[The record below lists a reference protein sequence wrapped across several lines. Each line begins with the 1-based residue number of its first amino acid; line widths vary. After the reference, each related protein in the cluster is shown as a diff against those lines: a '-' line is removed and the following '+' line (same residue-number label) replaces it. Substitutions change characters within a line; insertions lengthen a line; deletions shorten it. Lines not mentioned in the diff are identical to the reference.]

1 MATAIIQ
8 VAYEAETTSL
18 KNTVNEIN
26 QINDKVVQGAT
37 DSAKKVKTQFDAIGK
52 SFEAAFSS
60 GQVKK
65 SLDNQTKAIDGL
77 TNSGKS
83 LTGQLRGLKAE
94 LANLELAGQDGTQAF
109 NELLIAAAK
118 LEDQIGDTRAK
129 VKILASDTF
138 KFDAAVG
145 ATQALASGFELAQGA
160 AALFGSENED
170 LQKAI
175 VKITA
180 ATAVA
185 NGVQQLANLV
195 RDESAIKTA
204 VLTGATVAYNLVV
217 GTSTGLMKAFRLAL
231 AGTGIGLLVVGLIAL
246 VENFEAVKDAING
259 TNDTSRALAETLE
272 ATKNALGG
280 AVEETNKVGTA
291 FELAREG
298 VISKEAAL
306 IIYNDTLGASLGKTN
321 DFNKAEQNF
330 INKKGAYIEATA
342 ARAKAQALLAQAA
355 ILSAEAATAGEE
367 DVRNVGE
374 KILAFS
380 VRASSEYVKLQ
391 TAGIVN
397 FTDNAKAFNNQI
409 AENAQERVIKEKSTQ
424 AQIRS
429 DLSKSEF
436 EKAAIIEKS
445 AGILSE
451 EEQKILDD
459 AQAKKDAANEKA
471 AAKQKAAADKAIDAA
486 KKAAEDQKKARE
498 QLDKDAEDAFIA
510 SLDAQSKI
518 LNESNNKI
526 IELEKTFAAARFKA
540 GSEEEIKALEQQAI
554 VIASIRAKATA
565 DVAALEKT
573 ANEKLFKDKL
583 DAAKAAEGATL
594 QQQLAALEEQ
604 KTIELSFADKLGLSE
619 LEIATRYATAIGKVK
634 TDIAAAAIETQINE
648 LKTLEIEEGSSLE
661 RRVALINIEADKRRQ
676 TAKDTIKDQKQ
687 LASELELINAETQQ
701 SITTETKSETDKRID
716 LAVQYADQVVNVFN
730 ALNELSKVNSENRI
744 AEITATSEAELNAIN
759 SSTDLERDKQKQRV
773 ALEKRT
779 QQGIANEK
787 TKQARRDKAL
797 ALFNIAV
804 DTATSIIKTGAQL
817 GYPAAIPFQVAAGII
832 GAIQLAAVAAK
843 PLPKFAQG
851 GLIGGKL
858 HSQGGTMIEAEQGEY
873 MVNRRQT
880 SKHRRE
886 LDAMNTSTEAFRRM
900 IDERYVRPA
909 LMGYSAGRR
918 GKEGVTVNAS
928 LNSKSMEK
936 ELKTIN
942 KTLKGRNVV
951 VNINQQDSR
960 YSWQ

>member
-8 VAYEAETTSL
+8 VAYEAETSSL

-94 LANLELAGQDGTQAF
+94 LSNLEIAGQEGTAAF
-109 NELLIAAAK
+109 NDLLIAAAR

-160 AALFGSENED
+160 AALFGSESED

-185 NGVQQLANLV
+185 NSVQQLSSLIT
-195 RDESAIKTA
+195 EQSALKTA
-204 VLTGATVAYNLVV
+204 VLTGAQTAYNVVV
-217 GTSTGLMKAFRLAL
+217 GTSTGLLKGFRLAL
-231 AGTGIGLLVVGLIAL
+231 AGTGVGLLVVGLIAL
-246 VENFEAVKDAING
+246 IENFDKIKDALSG
-259 TNDTSRALAETLE
+259 TSDATRAFEAAQKSANAELAKTKGFLSDAALAQQDLNDKLAVSQGKLSAQQAQLNKIQRDATQANIKDTKALYFERVKLDAVIAGQAKTVEDLEKKQAGFAANEQVKIRQSTALKLEAAKAELDASSKTRAAVQADIEAKRNSNLNAAKIEIDIIKQDEKNDAQQKANDKAKELRDAANAKALE
-272 ATKNALGG
+272 AT
-280 AVEETNKVGTA
+280 
-291 FELAREG
+291 
-298 VISKEAAL
+298 
-306 IIYNDTLGASLGKTN
+306 
-321 DFNKAEQNF
+321 
-330 INKKGAYIEATA
+330 
-342 ARAKAQALLAQAA
+342 
-355 ILSAEAATAGEE
+355 
-367 DVRNVGE
+367 
-374 KILAFS
+374 
-380 VRASSEYVKLQ
+380 
-391 TAGIVN
+391 
-397 FTDNAKAFNNQI
+397 
-409 AENAQERVIKEKSTQ
+409 
-424 AQIRS
+424 
-429 DLSKSEF
+429 
-436 EKAAIIEKS
+436 
-445 AGILSE
+445 
-451 EEQKILDD
+451 
-459 AQAKKDAANEKA
+459 
-471 AAKQKAAADKAIDAA
+471 

-498 QLDKDAEDAFIA
+498 DLDKQANDAFVA
-510 SLDAQSKI
+510 SLDEQSKI

-540 GSEEEIKALEQQAI
+540 GSEEEKKALEQQAI
-554 VIASIRAKATA
+554 VIAEIRAKATA

-604 KTIELSFADKLGLSE
+604 QKIELSFADKLGLSE

-661 RRVALINIEADKRRQ
+661 RREQLIRLDAQKRIDA
-676 TAKDTIKDQKQ
+676 AKGDASAIK
-687 LASELELINAETQQ
+687 LINAETEQA
-701 SITTETKSETDKRID
+701 ITATQKEETDKRID

-759 SSTDLERDKQKQRV
+759 ASSDLERDKARQRV

-832 GAIQLAAVAAK
+832 GAIQLAVVAAK

-880 SKHRRE
+880 ARHRRE

-909 LMGYSAGRR
+909 LMSYSAGRR

-936 ELKTIN
+936 ELRGVRKD
-942 KTLKGRNVV
+942 LKNRNVI

-960 YSWQ
+960 YTWQ

>member
-26 QINDKVVQGAT
+26 QINDKVVEGAK
-37 DSAKKVKTQFDAIGK
+37 DSAAKVKK
-52 SFEAAFSS
+52 SFDGIANSFTAAFSG
-60 GQVKK
+60 GQAKK
-65 SLDNQTKAIDGL
+65 AIDSQAKAIDGL
-77 TNSGKS
+77 NNSGKS

-94 LANLELAGQDGTQAF
+94 LSNLEIAGQDGTAAF
-109 NELLIAAAK
+109 NQLLIAAAR

-160 AALFGSENED
+160 AALFGSESED

-185 NGVQQLANLV
+185 NGVQQLATLIKE
-195 RDESAIKTA
+195 ESAVKTA
-204 VLTGATVAYNLVV
+204 VLTAATAAYNVVV
-217 GTSTGLMKAFRLAL
+217 GTSTGALKAFRLAL
-231 AGTGIGLLVVGLIAL
+231 AATGVGLLVVGLIAL
-246 VENFEAVKDAING
+246 IENFDKIKDALSG
-259 TNDTSRALAETLE
+259 TSD
-272 ATKNALGG
+272 ATR
-280 AVEETNKVGTA
+280 A
-291 FELAREG
+291 FEAAQKSANAELAKTKG
-298 VISKEAAL
+298 FLSDAA
-306 IIYNDTLGASLGKTN
+306 
-321 DFNKAEQNF
+321 
-330 INKKGAYIEATA
+330 
-342 ARAKAQALLAQAA
+342 LAQADLNDKLA
-355 ILSAEAATAGEE
+355 VSQGKLSA
-367 DVRNVGE
+367 
-374 KILAFS
+374 
-380 VRASSEYVKLQ
+380 Q
-391 TAGIVN
+391 
-397 FTDNAKAFNNQI
+397 
-409 AENAQERVIKEKSTQ
+409 Q
-424 AQIRS
+424 AQINKINR
-429 DLSKSEF
+429 DGQQ
-436 EKAAIIEKS
+436 AIIKDTKALIVERVKLDAVIS
-445 AGILSE
+445 GQTKAVEDLQKKQAGF
-451 EEQKILDD
+451 
-459 AQAKKDAANEKA
+459 AANEQQTIKTSTANKLA
-471 AAKQKAAADKAIDAA
+471 AAQAELNASSKTRAAVVADIEAKKKVNIDAA
-486 KKAAEDQKKARE
+486 KTDIDIIKQDEKNDAQQKANDKAKSLRDAANAKALESTRKAAEDQAKARAD
-498 QLDKDAEDAFIA
+498 LDKQANDAFVA

-540 GSEEEIKALEQQAI
+540 GSEEEKKALEQQAI
-554 VIASIRAKATA
+554 VIAEIRAKATA

-583 DAAKAAEGATL
+583 EVAKAAEGATL

-604 KTIELSFADKLGLSE
+604 QKIELSFADKLGLSE
-619 LEIATRYATAIGKVK
+619 LEIATRYALAIGKVK

-676 TAKDTIKDQKQ
+676 TAKDSIKDQKQ

-701 SITTETKSETDKRID
+701 AITAETKTETDKRID
-716 LAVQYADQVVNVFN
+716 LAVQYAEQVVNVFN

-744 AEITATSEAELNAIN
+744 AEVTATSEAQLNAIN
-759 SSTDLERDKQKQRV
+759 ESEALERDKQKQRV

-779 QQGIANEK
+779 AAAIAAEK
-787 TKQARRDKAL
+787 TKQARQDKAL
-797 ALFNIAV
+797 ALFQIGIN
-804 DTATSIIKTGAQL
+804 TAK
-817 GYPAAIPFQVAAGII
+817 GII
-832 GAIQLAAVAAK
+832 SALGATPPNPVLAAFIGITGAIQAAAVAAK

-880 SKHRRE
+880 ARHRRE

-900 IDERYVRPA
+900 IDEKYVRPA
-909 LMGYSAGRR
+909 LMSYSAGRR

-960 YSWQ
+960 YTWQ

>member
-1 MATAIIQ
+1 MATATIQ
-8 VAYEAETTSL
+8 VAYEAETSSL
-18 KNTVNEIN
+18 KATVNEIN
-26 QINDKVVQGAT
+26 QINDKVVEGAQ

-65 SLDNQTKAIDGL
+65 ALDNQVKAIDGV
-77 TNSGKS
+77 TKSGKS
-83 LTGQLRGLKAE
+83 LTGQLKGLKQE
-94 LANLELAGQDGTQAF
+94 LSNLEIAGQDGTAAF
-109 NELLIAAAK
+109 NQLLVAAAK

-145 ATQALASGFELAQGA
+145 ATQGLASAFQLAQGA
-160 AALFGSENED
+160 ATLFGSENED
-170 LQKAI
+170 LNKAI
-175 VKITA
+175 LKITA

-185 NGVQQLANLV
+185 TGVEQLAKLV
-195 RDESAIKTA
+195 KEESAIKTA
-204 VLTGATVAYNLVV
+204 VLTGAQAAYTFVV
-217 GTSTGLMKAFRLAL
+217 GTSTGALKAFRIAL
-231 AGTGIGLLVVGLIAL
+231 AATGIGLLVIGLIAL
-246 VENFEAVKDAING
+246 VENFDAVKDAING
-259 TNDTSRALAETLE
+259 TNDTSRALASTLE
-272 ATKNALGG
+272 DTKKALGD
-280 AVEETNKVGTA
+280 ATAETNKVGNA
-291 FELAREG
+291 FEMAKKG
-298 VISKEAAL
+298 VISKEEAL
-306 IIYNDTLGASLGKTN
+306 NIYNDTLGASLGKTN

-367 DVRNVGE
+367 DVRSVGE

-397 FTDNAKAFNNQI
+397 FTDNAKAFNNQM

-424 AQIRS
+424 AQIRN
-429 DLSKSEF
+429 DLAKSEI
-436 EKAAIIEKS
+436 EKAEIIEKG
-445 AGILSE
+445 AGIISE
-451 EEQKILDD
+451 EEQKINDKR
-459 AQAKKDAANEKA
+459 AAKREAANA
-471 AAKQKAAADKAIDAA
+471 KAIEAA
-486 KKAAEDQKKARE
+486 KKAEEDQKKARE
-498 QLDKDAEDAFIA
+498 QFAKLAEEAFVA

-518 LNESNNKI
+518 MNDNNNKV
-526 IELEKTFAAARFKA
+526 IELEKTLAAAKFKA
-540 GSEEEIKALEQQAI
+540 GSEEAI
-554 VIASIRAKATA
+554 AAEKELAKAIA
-565 DVAALEKT
+565 DIRLNEGKQLAEIDKAA
-573 ANEKLFKDKL
+573 NQKLFKDKL
-583 DAAKAAEGATL
+583 DLAKAAEGATL

-604 KTIELSFADKLGLSE
+604 QKIELSFAKTLGLSE

-661 RRVALINIEADKRRQ
+661 RRIALIRIDAQKRIDA
-676 TAKDTIKDQKQ
+676 AKGDASAIK
-687 LASELELINAETQQ
+687 LINAETQQ
-701 SITTETKSETDKRID
+701 AITAETKSETDKRID

-759 SSTDLERDKQKQRV
+759 QSSDLERDKARQRV

-880 SKHRRE
+880 ARHRRE

-900 IDERYVRPA
+900 IDEKYVRPA

>member
-8 VAYEAETTSL
+8 VAYEAETSSL

-94 LANLELAGQDGTQAF
+94 LSNLEIAGQDGTAAF
-109 NELLIAAAK
+109 NDLLIAAAK

-145 ATQALASGFELAQGA
+145 ATQALASGFEVAQGA
-160 AALFGSENED
+160 AALFGSDSED

-175 VKITA
+175 AKVTA

-185 NGVQQLANLV
+185 NGVQQLASV
-195 RDESAIKTA
+195 IKEDSAFKTA
-204 VLTGATVAYNLVV
+204 LLTGATAAYNVVV
-217 GTSTGLMKAFRLAL
+217 GTSTGALKLFRIAL
-231 AGTGIGLLVVGLIAL
+231 AATGVGALVVGLVAL
-246 VENFEAVKDAING
+246 IENFDKIKDAING
-259 TNDTSRALAETLE
+259 TSDTTRALASTLDD
-272 ATKNALGG
+272 TKKALGD
-280 AVEETNKVGTA
+280 ATAETTKVGVA
-291 FELAREG
+291 FELAKKG
-298 VISKEAAL
+298 VISKEEAL
-306 IIYNDTLGASLGKTN
+306 LTYNETLGGTFGKTN
-321 DFNKAEQNF
+321 DLNVAEANY
-330 INKKGAYIEATA
+330 IKKKDAYIQATA
-342 ARAKAQALLAQAA
+342 ARAQAQALFAQSAL
-355 ILSAEAATAGEE
+355 LSAEAATAKEQ
-367 DVRNVGE
+367 DVRSVGD

-380 VRASSEYVKLQ
+380 KRAAAALTDVQTLGLFEQTKIAKEENNVAAKEAQKNVAIKKNALAEINLNLGKSKFIEAETIEQGAGLISE
-391 TAGIVN
+391 A
-397 FTDNAKAFNNQI
+397 
-409 AENAQERVIKEKSTQ
+409 
-424 AQIRS
+424 
-429 DLSKSEF
+429 
-436 EKAAIIEKS
+436 
-445 AGILSE
+445 
-451 EEQKILDD
+451 EQKIND
-459 AQAKKDAANEKA
+459 ER
-471 AAKQKAAADKAIDAA
+471 AAKQKAANDKAIEAQ

-498 QLDKDAEDAFIA
+498 QLLKLEEEALI
-510 SLDAQSKI
+510 SNLDAQSKI
-518 LNESNNKI
+518 LSDNNNKVL
-526 IELEKTFAAARFKA
+526 ELEKTFAAAKFKA
-540 GSEEEIKALEQQAI
+540 GSAEAIAAEQQL
-554 VIASIRAKATA
+554 AKAIAEIRTNE
-565 DVAALEKT
+565 AAQLAAIEKD
-573 ANEKLFKDKL
+573 ANQKLFKDKL

-604 KTIELSFADKLGLSE
+604 QKIELSFADKLGLSE

-661 RRVALINIEADKRRQ
+661 RRVALIRIDAQKRIDAAKGDAD
-676 TAKDTIKDQKQ
+676 AIK
-687 LASELELINAETQQ
+687 LINAETQQ
-701 SITTETKSETDKRID
+701 AITDENKVEFDKRVA
-716 LAVQYADQVVNVFN
+716 LAEQYAQAVSSAFQ
-730 ALNELSKVNSENRI
+730 ALNDLSKVASENRI
-744 AEITATSEAELNAIN
+744 ADIEATKSKELEAIN
-759 SSTDLERDKQKQRV
+759 NSTLLERDKEKARV
-773 ALEKRT
+773 DANKKAST
-779 QQGIANEK
+779 AIANEK
-787 TKQARRDKAL
+787 RKQAIADRAL
-797 ALFNIAV
+797 AIFDIGINTAV
-804 DTATSIIKTGAQL
+804 
-817 GYPAAIPFQVAAGII
+817 AISK
-832 GAIQLAAVAAK
+832 AVAASPLTGGLPFSALAAILGAAQIAAVLAK
-843 PLPKFAQG
+843 PIPKFEKG

-886 LDAMNTSTEAFRRM
+886 LDAMNHSTEAFRKM
-900 IDERYVRPA
+900 IDEKYVRPA
-909 LMGYSAGRR
+909 LMSYSAGRR

-936 ELKTIN
+936 ELRGVRKD
-942 KTLKGRNVV
+942 LKNRNVI

-960 YSWQ
+960 YTWQ